1 MAPVNSSLP
10 VPAHTPASGQSMEKM
25 LEEMKAENRRLKMEV
40 TLLQE
45 ALRLERIKKY
55 GAKGDQLS
63 DDQLSLLELEPGV
76 RQAEVDQEAALPEA
90 EKTPSRRKAPRK
102 NHPGRNPLPA
112 HLPRVEC
119 TCEVKGDARLC
130 ECCGKEKAVIGYEI
144 TEILDVK
151 PAEYFVRV
159 IRREKLACKD
169 HPESGVAT
177 APAES
182 CGPKIV
188 EKGKLSDAVL
198 CDVVIKKFADA
209 MPVYRQQAS
218 LLRDHG
224 IDIARQTLCDGVMAV
239 GDLLIPVS
247 RAMAS
252 DLLAGGY
259 IQADE
264 TPVGV
269 QSAETQGRN
278 HQAYQ
283 WQYSRPHGPVVFDFQ
298 MGRSREGPAKFL
310 KNFDGLLQT
319 DGYSAYEKTGDR
331 SMRHAGCWAHA
342 RRGFVDALKLNADD
356 ALARSVLA
364 HINELYDIE
373 REARECG
380 LNDAARLALRQ
391 SRSQRV
397 MDMLRVKILDVRSKS
412 MPGSKVAKA
421 CDYTLGQWK
430 KLQVY
435 LSDGR
440 CEIDNN
446 WAENAMRPIA
456 LGRKNWLHIGSE
468 QAGPRIAAIFSIME
482 TCKRNAINL
491 RDYLGAVLPRL
502 GSWDNRRVGE
512 LTPIA
517 WAATRCHAGSSREE

>member
-1 MAPVNSSLP
+1 MPSPSPPSSTPPHAPV
-10 VPAHTPASGQSMEKM
+10 TGASMDE
-25 LEEMKAENRRLKMEV
+25 LVAENRRLKMELA
-40 TLLQE
+40 LLQE
-45 ALRLERIKKY
+45 VLRLERIKKY

-63 DDQLSLLELEPGV
+63 DDQLNLLELEPGV
-76 RQAEVDQEAALPEA
+76 QQAEVDKEAALPEV
-90 EKTPSRRKAPRK
+90 EKNPSRPKVSRKD
-102 NHPGRNPLPA
+102 HPGRNPLPA
-112 HLPRVEC
+112 HLPRVES
-119 TCEVKGDARLC
+119 TIKVEGDARLC
-130 ECCGKEKAVIGYEI
+130 DCCGKEKEVIGYEV

-159 IRREKLACKD
+159 IRREKLACKA
-169 HPESGVAT
+169 HPEASVT
-177 APAES
+177 TMPASS
-182 CGPKIV
+182 CGPKII
-188 EKGKLSDAVL
+188 EKGKLSDALL

-224 IDIARQTLCDGVMAV
+224 IDIARQTLCDGVMAI

-247 RAMAS
+247 RAMQQ

-264 TPVGV
+264 TTVGV
-269 QSAETQGRN
+269 QSGRTKGRN

-283 WQYSRPHGPVVFDFQ
+283 WQYSRPRGPVVYDFQ
-298 MGRSREGPAKFL
+298 MGRSREGPGKFL
-310 KNFDGLLQT
+310 RNFDGLLQT
-319 DGYSAYEKTGDR
+319 DGYKAYDKTGGKA
-331 SMRHAGCWAHA
+331 MMHAGCWAHA
-342 RRGFVDALKLNADD
+342 RRGFVDALKLDPAD
-356 ALARSVLA
+356 ALAQSVLA
-364 HINELYDIE
+364 HIDKLYSIE
-373 REARECG
+373 REARDVG
-380 LNDAARLALRQ
+380 LDDIGRLALRK
-391 SRSQRV
+391 SKSQPV
-397 MDMLRVKILDVRSKS
+397 MDTLRDEILEVRAKS
-412 MPGSKVAKA
+412 MPGSKIAQA

-435 LSDGR
+435 LGDGR

-468 QAGPRIAAIFSIME
+468 HAGPRIAAIFSIIE

-491 RDYLGAVLPRL
+491 RDYLEDVLPRL

-517 WAATRCHAGSSREE
+517 WAATRQSPESNNAG